1 MSKIHLIDVA
11 TDNVTDYKETS
22 LFLVFPYCSGKCG
35 EECQNK
41 DLRKKEVKEFN
52 TEDIIKFYQS
62 LDTHNAVVCGGL
74 EPWDSFEEL
83 KQLVEDFARS
93 SSVKPVDFVIYT
105 GYDNLIKYYFDGRYR
120 EVKEDFFDLL
130 QTWINY
136 ADPSSNLI
144 IKQGKYDINR
154 KTSWHSDV
162 LGVDLA
168 TNNQEVLVFDYQG
181 NLIRHEMSKPYYY
194 ECAYGK

>member
-1 MSKIHLIDVA
+1 MSKIHLIDVV
-11 TDNVTDYKETS
+11 TDNVTDYKKTS

-41 DLRKKEVKEFN
+41 DLRKKEIKEFD
-52 TEDIIKFYQS
+52 TEDIVKFYQS

-83 KQLVEDFARS
+83 KQLIKDFAIS
-93 SSVKPVDFVIYT
+93 SSIKSVDFVIYT
-105 GYDNLIKYYFDGRYR
+105 GYDNIIKYYFDGKYR
-120 EVKEDFFDLL
+120 ELKEGFFGLL
-130 QTWINY
+130 QLWKEY

-144 IKQGKYDINR
+144 IKQGKYDVNR
-154 KTSWHSDV
+154 KIPWHSDV

-168 TNNQEVLVFDYQG
+168 TNNQEVFVFNCLGDLV
-181 NLIRHEMSKPYYY
+181 RHEMAKS
-194 ECAYGK
+194 

>member
-41 DLRKKEVKEFN
+41 DLRKKEIKEFN

-74 EPWDSFEEL
+74 EPWDSSEEL
-83 KQLVEDFARS
+83 KQLVKDFAIAS
-93 SSVKPVDFVIYT
+93 FVKPVDFVIYT
-105 GYDNLIKYYFDGRYR
+105 GYDNLCKRYFNDVYCETG
-120 EVKEDFFDLL
+120 KDFFDLL
-130 QTWINY
+130 QTWTIY
-136 ADPSSNLI
+136 ANPGSNLI

-154 KTSWHSDV
+154 KFPWHSDL

-168 TNNQEVLVFDYQG
+168 TNNQEVLAFDYQG
-181 NLIRHEMSKPYYY
+181 NLIKHEMSK
-194 ECAYGK
+194 